1 MPWERPPQHQ
11 RAGKLRAACVALCG
25 GRGCGTEYPWH
36 NRPHDMHCLLDAA
49 HDETCNRITK
59 SAEKPRR
66 SGRGWIGVG
75 RAGLNAQAPN
85 KTHAVPEPSM
95 GEGTAEVEAPA
106 FMPGRTSTLV
116 GMASLPDDRAD
127 VLIAAVGAWVIVWVR
142 DLCTLWRQ
150 TKRVNQRM
158 AVEIIHAV
166 YP

>member
-106 FMPGRTSTLV
+106 FRPGRTSTNNTLHV
-116 GMASLPDDRAD
+116 CLAD
-127 VLIAAVGAWVIVWVR
+127 YVMISTMSGR
-142 DLCTLWRQ
+142 
-150 TKRVNQRM
+150 
-158 AVEIIHAV
+158 
-166 YP
+166 